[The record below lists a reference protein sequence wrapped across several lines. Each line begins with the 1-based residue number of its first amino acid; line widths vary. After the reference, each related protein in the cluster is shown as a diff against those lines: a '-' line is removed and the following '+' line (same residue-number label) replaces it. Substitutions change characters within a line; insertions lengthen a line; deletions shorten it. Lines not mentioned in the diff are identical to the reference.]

1 MAIPRHGPM
10 GRREA
15 EGSAIGVVKTKK
27 HRSLV
32 YMVVGHVG
40 HWVMYIVLLNFTI
53 FLGHVM
59 CFRHHHSS
67 SKVGLSMDQ
76 HGGRDP
82 SKSFYRRWRRSSERR
97 RIWWQSACGRK
108 PLARLEAG
116 SQEAAQWQHVV
127 NLICHLSLTGGY
139 DGKKRVEE
147 TLGHVKLYELWHL
160 TFLGDPWGREIKL
173 VVCRFG
179 WRR

>member
-1 MAIPRHGPM
+1 MWFYKTGGTLAIPRHGPM

-15 EGSAIGVVKTKK
+15 QGSAIGVVKTKK

-32 YMVVGHVG
+32 YMVVGHVD

-82 SKSFYRRWRRSSERR
+82 SKSFYRRWRRSSEKR

-127 NLICHLSLTGGY
+127 NLICHWLEGMM
-139 DGKKRVEE
+139 GKKE
-147 TLGHVKLYELWHL
+147 
-160 TFLGDPWGREIKL
+160 
-173 VVCRFG
+173 
-179 WRR
+179 